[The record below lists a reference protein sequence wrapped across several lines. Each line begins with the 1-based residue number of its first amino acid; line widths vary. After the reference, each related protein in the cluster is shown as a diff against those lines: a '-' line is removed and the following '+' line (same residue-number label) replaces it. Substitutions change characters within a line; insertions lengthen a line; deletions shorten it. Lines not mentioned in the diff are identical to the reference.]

1 MTLVTNV
8 QRCSHSWRLSNET
21 ELHEHGGR
29 ISFFHPCT
37 PSARTVSGTHD
48 PPLIASVASGGQEDS
63 CPFYLGR
70 DLGRER
76 GVERGAA
83 RPECGRLG
91 TGRPEEPAWREQH
104 GWGSVGTAGSAGRH
118 PGWGQLEAEPQSIPR
133 SGIRAC
139 TSLCE
144 KRGAMESVQGG
155 GHLGG

>member
-21 ELHEHGGR
+21 ELHEHGGH
-29 ISFFHPCT
+29 ISLFHPCN
-37 PSARTVSGTHD
+37 PSAHTASGTHG
-48 PPLIASVASGGQEDS
+48 PPLIASMASEGQEDS

-70 DLGRER
+70 DLGSER

-91 TGRPEEPAWREQH
+91 TGHPEEPAWREQR
-104 GWGSVGTAGSAGRH
+104 GQGSVGRH

-133 SGIRAC
+133 IGIRAC

-144 KRGAMESVQGG
+144 KRGAMESV
-155 GHLGG
+155 